1 MDDDSPPMQE
11 DMHNKRGPGPI
22 RLLFIQTQAEMA
34 GAQEISR
41 LLGEGLAQADRI
53 GEPEYE
59 IHHLFFYRKTAAFD
73 RWTNVHFCLEDSP
86 KNPLSFLVFLWK
98 LSRMIRRINPDVLLT
113 FQHYGNIFGAAIGR
127 LVGVP
132 VIIANHVSAPATIGP
147 MARRID
153 RVLGLFGAYDIIT
166 VNSNETWRD
175 YQAYPARYRKR
186 LTYVPHGFE
195 DKSVEIGRQE
205 ARAIFGL
212 PQGVALIGSVAR
224 LHPLKQLD
232 AAIAVLSRRP
242 ALHLAIAGQGPDEA
256 RLRGIAAKLGVAERL
271 HLIGD
276 MPPHKVGLFLA
287 SLNAFVF
294 PTLAETFGLAAVEA
308 AQAGVPVIANDLP
321 VLREVLNVDGQA
333 CALFANAADADAFTA
348 CIDKVFQDHAATARR
363 IVLGRRLAARFSVS
377 GMVDAYARLIEE
389 QFRPATSPAP
399 PSTPRTTNTLRSS
412 QQ

>member
-1 MDDDSPPMQE
+1 MR
-11 DMHNKRGPGPI
+11 NKRRPGPI

-41 LLGEGLAQADRI
+41 LLGEGLAHAERI

-59 IHHLFFYRKTAAFD
+59 IHHLFFYRKTSAFD

-86 KNPLSFLVFLWK
+86 RNPLSFLKFLWK
-98 LSRMIRRINPDVLLT
+98 LLRMIRRINPDVLLT
-113 FQHYGNIFGAAIGR
+113 FQHYGNIFGAAAGR
-127 LVGVP
+127 LAGVP
-132 VIIANHVSAPATIGP
+132 VIIANHVSAPATVSP
-147 MARRID
+147 AARFID
-153 RVLGLFGAYDIIT
+153 RILGLLGAYDVIT

-175 YQAYPARYRKR
+175 YQAYPARYLKH
-186 LTYVPHGFE
+186 LTHVPHGFE
-195 DKSVEIGRQE
+195 DKSVKIGRQE

-212 PQGVALIGSVAR
+212 PQGVSLIGSVAR

-232 AAIAVLSRRP
+232 AAIAVLARRP

-256 RLRGIAAKLGVAERL
+256 RLRSIAAHLGVAGRL

-321 VLREVLNVDGQA
+321 VLREVLEIDGEA
-333 CALFANAADADAFTA
+333 CAFFANAADTDRFTA
-348 CIDKVFQDHAATARR
+348 CIDRVFQDHAATARLV
-363 IVLGRRLAARFSVS
+363 VLGRRLAARYSVS
-377 GMVDAYARLIEE
+377 GMVDAYAGIIAE
-389 QFRPATSPAP
+389 QLDPSSTGAKEPSSPR
-399 PSTPRTTNTLRSS
+399 STHTLRSS
-412 QQ
+412 RR